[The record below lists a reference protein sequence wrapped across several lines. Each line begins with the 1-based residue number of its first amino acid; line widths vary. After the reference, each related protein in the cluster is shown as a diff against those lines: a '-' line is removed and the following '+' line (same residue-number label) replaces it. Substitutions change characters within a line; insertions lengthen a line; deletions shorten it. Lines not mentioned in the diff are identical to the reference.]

1 MDGDIVR
8 SEQFEANR
16 AHLRGVAYRILGDWE
31 EADDAVQE
39 SWLRLNRSDGGE
51 ITNLA
56 GWLTTVVSRVCLDML
71 RSRKA
76 RREELL
82 EVDHIDRLSEEE
94 AGGNPEQ
101 DVVLADAI
109 GIALLMLLDV
119 LKPEERI
126 AFVLHDVFAIP
137 YAEIGA
143 IVGKS
148 EPATR
153 KLASRARRRIQGARE
168 AAATSPDVQ
177 QRLVNSFLAAAREGD
192 FEALLAVLDP
202 RVVLHSDRK
211 DTPEVIIGRR
221 AVAEQLMGGRAAA
234 AYASMVNGR
243 VGVEVSPGGSLLL
256 VLELSYANDK
266 IVGVEVISDAARFPG
281 LKLARLEE

>member
-1 MDGDIVR
+1 MDGDIVS

-16 AHLRGVAYRILGDWE
+16 AHLRGVAYRILGNWE

-39 SWLRLNRSDGGE
+39 AWLRLNRSDGRE

-76 RREELL
+76 RREELM
-82 EVDHIDRLSEEE
+82 EVEHIDRLSEEE

-137 YAEIGA
+137 YAEIGP

-168 AAATSPDVQ
+168 AAATSLDVQ
-177 QRLVNSFLAAAREGD
+177 RRLVNSFLAAAREGD
-192 FEALLAVLDP
+192 FEALLAALDP
-202 RVVLHSDRK
+202 RAVLHSDRK
-211 DTPEVIIGRR
+211 DTPEVIIGGR

-256 VLELSYANDK
+256 VLELTYANDR
-266 IVGVEVISDAARFPG
+266 IVGVEVISDASRFPE
-281 LKLARLEE
+281 LKLVRLEE